1 MKKLKPHI
9 NTPEHNRQL
18 SELFRQMSECYQ
30 YLGKE
35 ERFRAIAY
43 DTASKTLANMKEPVD
58 VYADDSKKLDEL
70 KGVGESIAGKII
82 EFLHTGKIKTFE
94 QLKKK
99 VPYPLLELM
108 DIDGFGPATV
118 KILHQQVHINTKED
132 LIEALHKNKLEGV
145 KGFGSTKIE
154 NMCRALKLDA
164 GKKRI
169 PLDVAEK
176 TAESIRKII
185 LNINTVSDAIIAGS
199 IRRKKETIGDIDII
213 CIATKANQKKT
224 AKAISQLP
232 LIKKIIAAGNTKVSF
247 IIADHEMQVDVRIV
261 TEEEAGAAL
270 LYFTGSKEHNI
281 QLRTLARKKG
291 WKINEYGVFDEQT
304 GKRLAGKTEED
315 IYSLL
320 GYRFIQPENRLGR
333 NELLTAKR

>member
-9 NTPEHNRQL
+9 STPEHNRQL

-43 DTASKTLANMKEPVD
+43 DTVSKTLSNMKEPVD
-58 VYADDSKKLDEL
+58 IYADDIKKLDTL
-70 KGVGESIAGKII
+70 KGVGESIAEKII

-108 DIDGFGPATV
+108 EIDGFGPATV
-118 KILHQQVHINTKED
+118 RMLHEQLDINTKEE
-132 LIEALHKNKLEGV
+132 LIDALHKNKLNGV
-145 KGFGSTKIE
+145 KGFGPAKIE
-154 NMCRALKLDA
+154 NMCRALKLDNS
-164 GKKRI
+164 KQRI
-169 PLDVAEK
+169 TLAAAQK
-176 TAESIRKII
+176 TAEKVRRAI
-185 LNINTVSDAIIAGS
+185 LQIKTVSDAVVAGS

-213 CIATKANQKKT
+213 CITTAANQKKT

-232 LIKKIIAAGNTKVSF
+232 LIQKIIAAGNTKLSF
-247 IIADHEMQVDVRIV
+247 IITDHELQVDVRIV
-261 TEEEAGAAL
+261 NEEEAGAAL

-281 QLRTLARKKG
+281 QLRTLARNKG
-291 WKINEYGVFDEQT
+291 WKINEYGVFDETT
-304 GKRLAGKTEED
+304 GKCLAGKTEEE

-320 GYRFIQPENRLGR
+320 GYRFIQPEDRLGK